1 MSFLS
6 RKILMGSGVDTGPT
20 ADYNKVSALYHF
32 NGTNGLSNAG
42 FAKDGGTYSGSFS
55 TANGPYQSEAN
66 PFSRPDGYWSVLF
79 DGSDDYISISNETG
93 LTPGTSDFTIECWVY
108 FSSTTTNQGI
118 FQLDT
123 SPLSGTT
130 YIAPVLF
137 TGGGPYAGR
146 WGTMKKYGGDQSL
159 YADSSHNPVVG
170 VWYHTAVVRTSNT
183 VKVFVDGVQVINDFT
198 DASDFTDRDS
208 LVIGSM
214 FSSSYQF
221 TGYISNFRY
230 VKGTALYTSAFTPP
244 TTPLTNITN
253 TQVLACQSHNF
264 KENSSNSY
272 TLTKTSVPKIETNA
286 PFNSTTVYDPATHG
300 GSVDFVASSADL
312 VYGSAAQSV
321 GSDWTIDFWFYPR
334 AAGSYSGIIGTS
346 HSSYYATQAQY
357 TIHMNNGNL
366 SLFRGNG
373 SGYYDVTIGT
383 PDLYAWHHVA
393 ISRSASATQ
402 AWLDG
407 TRTLNSSTVTQ
418 PSSAGYLVLG
428 RFYGDFVSYYYDG
441 KLANFRIVDNS
452 SIYSGATI
460 TVPTAPTTAVTD
472 TLLLMNFND
481 LGLVDSL
488 ARKDSE
494 TLGNTQLSTA
504 QKKFGTASALFDGS
518 GDYILL
524 RDNAA
529 PRGYASWTIECWIYI
544 DVHKNYNFI
553 YAAGSSIQLG
563 VGSDG
568 RLGAWVAD
576 ASGFI
581 VNNLASTGDALSTTT
596 WYHVAL
602 VRDYSASTVTWFI
615 NGTASGQATSV
626 TGNVAFTTS
635 PAHCLGAYGDGTLP
649 FDGYIDEFRITNGQA
664 VYTEDF
670 TAPTEAFP
678 NS

>member
-1 MSFLS
+1 MSSIS
-6 RKILMGSGVDTGPT
+6 RKMLMAAAGVDTDPT

-32 NGTNGLSNAG
+32 DGTNGLSNAG

-55 TANGPYQSEAN
+55 ISGGAPYQSEAN
-66 PFSRPDGYWSVLF
+66 PFSRPDGCWSVVF
-79 DGSDDYISISNETG
+79 DGTDDYITVASS
-93 LTPGTSDFTIECWVY
+93 SDFGMGTGDFTWEAWIQQESRHASNWAQLFSTDNYPTGNNISVWITSAGLLDVY
-108 FSSTTTNQGI
+108 YEGGSTHIAADTAFTLGTWNHVAFVRSSGTFKTYLNGSEVASVSMTTDFPTDGLIIARSNSASHTTT
-118 FQLDT
+118 
-123 SPLSGTT
+123 
-130 YIAPVLF
+130 
-137 TGGGPYAGR
+137 
-146 WGTMKKYGGDQSL
+146 
-159 YADSSHNPVVG
+159 
-170 VWYHTAVVRTSNT
+170 
-183 VKVFVDGVQVINDFT
+183 
-198 DASDFTDRDS
+198 
-208 LVIGSM
+208 
-214 FSSSYQF
+214 SYF
-221 TGYISNFRY
+221 DGYISNFRI
-230 VKGTALYTSAFTPP
+230 VKGTAVYTSAFTPP
-244 TTPLTNITN
+244 TSPLSAITN
-253 TQVLACQSHNF
+253 TKFLAL
-264 KENSSNSY
+264 NSY
-272 TLTKTSVPKIETNA
+272 RFADKSGSSHTLTRASYPAVVTEA
-286 PFNSTTVYDPATHG
+286 PYNSTTVYDPATHG
-300 GSVDFVASSADL
+300 GSVDFDGSAD
-312 VYGSAAQSV
+312 YFSGSSAQSV

-334 AAGSYSGIIGTS
+334 ATGSYSAIIGTADTVS
-346 HSSYYATQAQY
+346 YATQAQY
-357 TIHMNNGNL
+357 MLHMNGGSL
-366 SLFRGNG
+366 VLFRGTGG
-373 SGYYDVTIGT
+373 SYYDTTIGT
-383 PDLYAWHHVA
+383 PDIYAWNHVA
-393 ISRSASATQ
+393 VSRSASATQ
-402 AWLDG
+402 GWMNG
-407 TRTLNSSTVTQ
+407 TRTLNSATVTQ
-418 PSSAGYLVLG
+418 PASSAYLLFG
-428 RFYGDFVSYYYDG
+428 RFYSNYASYYYNG
-441 KLANFRIVDNS
+441 KLANFRMVDNS

-494 TLGNTQLSTA
+494 ALGNTQLSTA

-615 NGTASGQATSV
+615 DGTASGQATSV

-670 TAPTEAFP
+670 TAPTAAFP

>member
-1 MSFLS
+1 
-6 RKILMGSGVDTGPT
+6 MGSGATETEPT
-20 ADYNKVSALYHF
+20 AEYNKVSALYHF

-55 TANGPYQSEAN
+55 IGGGAPYQSEAN
-66 PFSRPDGYWSVLF
+66 PFSRPDGCWSVLF
-79 DGSDDYISISNETG
+79 DGSDDYINIPNQTA
-93 LTPGTSDFTIECWVY
+93 LTPGTSDFTLECWVY
-108 FSSTTTNQGI
+108 FTSTTTGQGI

-123 SPLSGTT
+123 TPLSSNT
-130 YIAPVLF
+130 YIGPVLF
-137 TGGGPYAGR
+137 TGSGSYAGR
-146 WGTMKKYGGDQSL
+146 WATMTKSGGNQTL

-183 VKVFVDGVQVINDFT
+183 IKVFVDGVQVISDFT
-198 DASDFTDRDS
+198 DSTDFTDRDS
-208 LVIGSM
+208 LVIGAYYSG
-214 FSSSYQF
+214 SYTF

-244 TTPLTNITN
+244 TSPLSAVTN

-272 TLTKTSVPKIETNA
+272 ALTRVSLPKIETNA

-300 GSVDFVASSADL
+300 GSAEFTAASAD
-312 VYGSAAQSV
+312 YFAGASAQSV
-321 GSDWTIDFWFYPR
+321 GNNWTIDFWFYPR
-334 AAGSYSGIIGTS
+334 AAGGYSGIIGTADTVS
-346 HSSYYATQAQY
+346 YATQAQY
-357 TIHMNNGNL
+357 MLHMNYGDL
-366 SLFRGNG
+366 VLFRGTGG
-373 SGYYDVTIGT
+373 SYYDTTIGT
-383 PDLYAWHHVA
+383 PERYAWNHVA
-393 ISRSASATQ
+393 VSRSASATQ
-402 AWLDG
+402 GWLNG
-407 TRTLNSSTVTQ
+407 TRTLNSATVTQ
-418 PSSAGYLVLG
+418 PASSGYLLFG
-428 RFYGDFVSYYYDG
+428 RFYSNYASYYYDG

-494 TLGNTQLSTA
+494 ALGNTQLSTT
-504 QKKFGTASALFDGS
+504 QKKFGTSSALFDGS